1 MVTVVVYI
9 AAPGLTETKWVE
21 SSLSVE
27 TGRWTEQ
34 KPRLTQS
41 VLGSLQVPLIQIA
54 RWFNISFQLSHSV
67 LCVKMDHQASCLN
80 PLLQWFP
87 SRWWLACLVAICSTW
102 WTRCQTTSGS
112 RLRTATRPPREP
124 SLENLLLP
132 WFRSPFF
139 STFGR
144 LEFMTFSFLGLW
156 CSMGDPGS
164 FWKKECFWRDWWA
177 CWGKGCSH
185 FLFCLP
191 CLCFLFKV

>member
-102 WTRCQTTSGS
+102 WTKCQTTSGS

-144 LEFMTFSFLGLW
+144 LEFMTFSRTVVLDGWSWVILKEGMFLERLMSLLGKRLV
-156 CSMGDPGS
+156 S
-164 FWKKECFWRDWWA
+164 F
-177 CWGKGCSH
+177 S
-185 FLFCLP
+185 FCLP